1 MTTAIGDA
9 PSPGGGPGRG
19 GEPGRDDEPGPD
31 GEPARGTAGPGP
43 GPGDAGPVPAAAL
56 APVPE
61 LRWTARAASVHG
73 VEDALAAIWR
83 AAPATA
89 IGADGEEHVVARASV
104 LNLVAVAHAR
114 ELAERAEADFVALA
128 GRHPSR
134 TILIEVRDPD
144 GPRRIDADV
153 VAQCLLPRDG
163 GAVVC
168 TETIRVVLGGEAGRH
183 LASIVPQLVVHD
195 LPVTLWW
202 AGDVPFEAAD
212 FHAVARAAVSADR
225 LVVDGS
231 AWRDDGLAGVRRL
244 GQVLAATPVAISD
257 FALMRQSRWREAIA
271 AAFDEADLMPFVR
284 SIREVTVSFS
294 AGATTAATAAPTN
307 ITRPLYHVAWLGSRL
322 EWTVRQPLVRRP
334 DGCWNAQLRRP
345 RGSVTVTLMPE
356 VSTLPR
362 GATTHVAIVA
372 AARRSELRVD
382 VMGHHEAVVVRA
394 SLDGTVVLDRAYGA
408 ARRTEADLLAE
419 AIESGGRVAVETATI
434 RLAAELARGPDAEA
448 AP

>member
-1 MTTAIGDA
+1 MTTSA
-9 PSPGGGPGRG
+9 
-19 GEPGRDDEPGPD
+19 D
-31 GEPARGTAGPGP
+31 GAAAR
-43 GPGDAGPVPAAAL
+43 GDAGHPRPMPAAASARTL

-61 LRWTARAASVHG
+61 LRWTARAGTVHG
-73 VEDALAAIWR
+73 VEEALAAIWR

-104 LNLVAVAHAR
+104 LNLVAVSHAR
-114 ELAERAEADFVALA
+114 ELAERAEADFAALA

-153 VAQCLLPRDG
+153 VARCLLPHDG
-163 GAVVC
+163 DAMVC
-168 TETIRVVLGGEAGRH
+168 TETIRVVVGGEAGHH

-244 GQVLAATPVAISD
+244 GQVLSTTPVAISD

-271 AAFDEADLMPFVR
+271 AAFDEPDLMPFIR
-284 SIREVTVSFS
+284 SIREVIVSFA
-294 AGATTAATAAPTN
+294 AGASPETMTAQAN
-307 ITRPLYHVAWLGSRL
+307 IVRPLYHAAWLGSRL
-322 EWTVRQPLVRRP
+322 EWTVGRPMTRRADGRWDGVVRQ
-334 DGCWNAQLRRP
+334 P
-345 RGSVTVTLMPE
+345 RGSVGISLVPE
-356 VSTLPR
+356 VSSLPR
-362 GATTHVAIVA
+362 GATTRVAIA
-372 AARRSELRVD
+372 ASARGSHLQVD
-382 VMGHHEAVVVRA
+382 VTAQAEAVVVRA
-394 SLDGTVVLDRAYGA
+394 SLDGRLVLDRAYQA
-408 ARRTEADLLAE
+408 ARRTEADLLSE
-419 AIESGGRVAVETATI
+419 AIESGGREKVETATI
-434 RLAAELARGPDAEA
+434 RLAAELARDPATVA
-448 AP
+448 TP